1 MSERHILVIN
11 CGSSSIKFALLGE
24 TREQPLLSGLAEC
37 LGSADAL
44 LRWQAGED
52 KQRLPIPGADH
63 RGALAQLLA
72 LIERTA
78 VTLSG
83 IGHRVVHG
91 GEHFTAAHL
100 LDAPTLTA
108 IRSVSALAPLHNP
121 ACLQGIEAALSLYPQ
136 LPQVAVF
143 DTAFHQSMPA
153 HAYRYAVP
161 ETLYREQGVF
171 VRGLGDRAH
180 FAVPGWSQLLVK
192 AGMLLGTPENCAA
205 LMQSGQHV
213 LVFPGGGR
221 EVMRRK
227 GEDYQLIWKNRS
239 GFARLAIEH
248 GYDIIPFGALGAD
261 ENFDI
266 LLDAGEVSRSRLWT
280 LFDDHLKLSERTRG
294 GDMIPPLVR
303 GIGASLVPRPQ
314 RFYFGFGKRIS
325 TARLQGRSD
334 DARRVWALREKVAKA
349 IEEQLDMLID
359 YRQQDRPQNWSS
371 LRRFL
376 APVRK

>member
-1 MSERHILVIN
+1 MKDSSTPRHIPGITDFQPPSVKSLQRMLRVAN
-11 CGSSSIKFALLGE
+11 AWFSPLFLGLDKRDLSKPALWVGNHTLYGLFDV
-24 TREQPLLSGLAEC
+24 PLLVE
-37 LGSADAL
+37 
-44 LRWQAGED
+44 
-52 KQRLPIPGADH
+52 
-63 RGALAQLLA
+63 
-72 LIERTA
+72 
-78 VTLSG
+78 
-83 IGHRVVHG
+83 
-91 GEHFTAAHL
+91 
-100 LDAPTLTA
+100 
-108 IRSVSALAPLHNP
+108 
-121 ACLQGIEAALSLYPQ
+121 Y
-136 LPQVAVF
+136 
-143 DTAFHQSMPA
+143 
-153 HAYRYAVP
+153 
-161 ETLYREQGVF
+161 LYREQGVF

-192 AGMLLGTPENCAA
+192 AGMVLGTPENCAA

-325 TARLQGRSD
+325 TARLQGKSE
-334 DARRVWALREKVAKA
+334 DARRVRALRGKVAKA

-359 YRQQDRPQNWSS
+359 YRQQDRRQNWSA

>member
-1 MSERHILVIN
+1 MSDSSTPLHIPGITDFQPPSVKSLQRMLRVAN
-11 CGSSSIKFALLGE
+11 AWFSPLFLGLDKRDLSKPALWVGNHTLYGLFDV
-24 TREQPLLSGLAEC
+24 PLLVE
-37 LGSADAL
+37 
-44 LRWQAGED
+44 
-52 KQRLPIPGADH
+52 
-63 RGALAQLLA
+63 
-72 LIERTA
+72 
-78 VTLSG
+78 
-83 IGHRVVHG
+83 
-91 GEHFTAAHL
+91 
-100 LDAPTLTA
+100 
-108 IRSVSALAPLHNP
+108 
-121 ACLQGIEAALSLYPQ
+121 Y
-136 LPQVAVF
+136 
-143 DTAFHQSMPA
+143 
-153 HAYRYAVP
+153 
-161 ETLYREQGVF
+161 LYREQGVF

-192 AGMLLGTPENCAA
+192 AGMVLGTPENCAA

-325 TARLQGRSD
+325 TARLQGKSE
-334 DARRVWALREKVAKA
+334 DARRVWALRGKVAKA

-359 YRQQDRPQNWSS
+359 YRQQDRRQNWSA

>member
-1 MSERHILVIN
+1 MKDSSTPLHIPGITDFQPPSVKSLQRMLRVAN
-11 CGSSSIKFALLGE
+11 AWFSPLFLGLDKRDLSKPALWVGNHTLYGLFDV
-24 TREQPLLSGLAEC
+24 PLLVE
-37 LGSADAL
+37 
-44 LRWQAGED
+44 
-52 KQRLPIPGADH
+52 
-63 RGALAQLLA
+63 
-72 LIERTA
+72 
-78 VTLSG
+78 
-83 IGHRVVHG
+83 
-91 GEHFTAAHL
+91 
-100 LDAPTLTA
+100 
-108 IRSVSALAPLHNP
+108 
-121 ACLQGIEAALSLYPQ
+121 Y
-136 LPQVAVF
+136 
-143 DTAFHQSMPA
+143 
-153 HAYRYAVP
+153 
-161 ETLYREQGVF
+161 LYREQGVF

-180 FAVPGWSQLLVK
+180 FAVPGWSQLLVR
-192 AGMLLGTPENCAA
+192 AGMLLGTPQNCAA

-325 TARLQGRSD
+325 TARLQGKSE
-334 DARRVWALREKVAKA
+334 DARRVRALRGKVAKA

-359 YRQQDRPQNWSS
+359 YRQQDRRQNWSA

>member
-1 MSERHILVIN
+1 MSDSSTPLHIPGITDFQPPRVKSLQRTLSLAN
-11 CGSSSIKFALLGE
+11 AWFSPLFLGLDKRDLSKPALWVGNHTLYGLFDV
-24 TREQPLLSGLAEC
+24 PLLVE
-37 LGSADAL
+37 
-44 LRWQAGED
+44 
-52 KQRLPIPGADH
+52 
-63 RGALAQLLA
+63 
-72 LIERTA
+72 
-78 VTLSG
+78 
-83 IGHRVVHG
+83 
-91 GEHFTAAHL
+91 
-100 LDAPTLTA
+100 
-108 IRSVSALAPLHNP
+108 
-121 ACLQGIEAALSLYPQ
+121 Y
-136 LPQVAVF
+136 
-143 DTAFHQSMPA
+143 
-153 HAYRYAVP
+153 
-161 ETLYREQGVF
+161 LYREQGVF

-192 AGMLLGTPENCAA
+192 AGMVLGTPENCAA
-205 LMQSGQHV
+205 LKQSGQHV

-359 YRQQDRPQNWSS
+359 YRQQDRRQNWSA

>member
-1 MSERHILVIN
+1 MKDSSTPLHISGITDFQPPSVKSMQRMLRVAN
-11 CGSSSIKFALLGE
+11 AWFSPLFLGLDKRDLSKPALWVGNHTLYGLFDV
-24 TREQPLLSGLAEC
+24 PLLVE
-37 LGSADAL
+37 
-44 LRWQAGED
+44 
-52 KQRLPIPGADH
+52 
-63 RGALAQLLA
+63 
-72 LIERTA
+72 
-78 VTLSG
+78 
-83 IGHRVVHG
+83 
-91 GEHFTAAHL
+91 
-100 LDAPTLTA
+100 
-108 IRSVSALAPLHNP
+108 
-121 ACLQGIEAALSLYPQ
+121 Y
-136 LPQVAVF
+136 
-143 DTAFHQSMPA
+143 
-153 HAYRYAVP
+153 
-161 ETLYREQGVF
+161 LYREQGVF

-192 AGMLLGTPENCAA
+192 AGMLLGTPQNCAA

-325 TARLQGRSD
+325 TARLQGKSE
-334 DARRVWALREKVAKA
+334 DARRVRALRGKVAKA

-359 YRQQDRPQNWSS
+359 YRQQDRRQNWSA

>member
-1 MSERHILVIN
+1 MQRMLRVANAWFSPLFLGLDKRDL
-11 CGSSSIKFALLGE
+11 SKPALWVGNHTLYGLFDV
-24 TREQPLLSGLAEC
+24 PLLVE
-37 LGSADAL
+37 
-44 LRWQAGED
+44 
-52 KQRLPIPGADH
+52 
-63 RGALAQLLA
+63 
-72 LIERTA
+72 
-78 VTLSG
+78 
-83 IGHRVVHG
+83 
-91 GEHFTAAHL
+91 
-100 LDAPTLTA
+100 
-108 IRSVSALAPLHNP
+108 
-121 ACLQGIEAALSLYPQ
+121 Y
-136 LPQVAVF
+136 
-143 DTAFHQSMPA
+143 
-153 HAYRYAVP
+153 
-161 ETLYREQGVF
+161 LYREQGVF

-325 TARLQGRSD
+325 TARLQGKSE
-334 DARRVWALREKVAKA
+334 DARRVRALRGKVAKA

>member
-1 MSERHILVIN
+1 MKDSSTPLHIPGITDFQPPGMKSLQRTLSVAN
-11 CGSSSIKFALLGE
+11 AWFSPLFLGLEKLDLSKPALWVGNHTLYGLFDV
-24 TREQPLLSGLAEC
+24 PLL
-37 LGSADAL
+37 
-44 LRWQAGED
+44 
-52 KQRLPIPGADH
+52 
-63 RGALAQLLA
+63 
-72 LIERTA
+72 
-78 VTLSG
+78 V
-83 IGHRVVHG
+83 
-91 GEHFTAAHL
+91 EH
-100 LDAPTLTA
+100 
-108 IRSVSALAPLHNP
+108 
-121 ACLQGIEAALSLYPQ
+121 
-136 LPQVAVF
+136 
-143 DTAFHQSMPA
+143 
-153 HAYRYAVP
+153 
-161 ETLYREQGVF
+161 LYREQGVF

-227 GEDYQLIWKNRS
+227 GEDYQLIWKKRS
-239 GFARLAIEH
+239 GFARMAIEH
-248 GYDIIPFGALGAD
+248 GYDIIPFGSLGAD

-266 LLDAGEVSRSRLWT
+266 LLDARDVSRSRLWT
-280 LFDDHLKLSERTRG
+280 LLDGYLKLSERTRG

>member
-1 MSERHILVIN
+1 MKDSSTPRHIPGITDFQPPSVKSMQRMLRVAN
-11 CGSSSIKFALLGE
+11 AWFSPLFLGLEKRDLSKPALWVGNHTLYGLFDV
-24 TREQPLLSGLAEC
+24 PLLVE
-37 LGSADAL
+37 
-44 LRWQAGED
+44 
-52 KQRLPIPGADH
+52 
-63 RGALAQLLA
+63 
-72 LIERTA
+72 
-78 VTLSG
+78 
-83 IGHRVVHG
+83 
-91 GEHFTAAHL
+91 
-100 LDAPTLTA
+100 
-108 IRSVSALAPLHNP
+108 
-121 ACLQGIEAALSLYPQ
+121 Y
-136 LPQVAVF
+136 
-143 DTAFHQSMPA
+143 
-153 HAYRYAVP
+153 
-161 ETLYREQGVF
+161 LYREQGVF

-180 FAVPGWSQLLVK
+180 FAVPGWSQLLVR
-192 AGMLLGTPENCAA
+192 AGMLLGTPQNCAA

-325 TARLQGRSD
+325 TARLQGKSE
-334 DARRVWALREKVAKA
+334 DARRVRALREKVAKA

-359 YRQQDRPQNWSS
+359 YRQQDRRQNWSA

>member
-1 MSERHILVIN
+1 MSDSSTPLHIPGITDFQPPSVKSLQRTLSVAN
-11 CGSSSIKFALLGE
+11 AWFSPLFLGLDKRDLSKPALWVGNHTLYGLFDV
-24 TREQPLLSGLAEC
+24 PLLVE
-37 LGSADAL
+37 
-44 LRWQAGED
+44 
-52 KQRLPIPGADH
+52 
-63 RGALAQLLA
+63 
-72 LIERTA
+72 
-78 VTLSG
+78 
-83 IGHRVVHG
+83 
-91 GEHFTAAHL
+91 
-100 LDAPTLTA
+100 
-108 IRSVSALAPLHNP
+108 
-121 ACLQGIEAALSLYPQ
+121 Y
-136 LPQVAVF
+136 
-143 DTAFHQSMPA
+143 
-153 HAYRYAVP
+153 
-161 ETLYREQGVF
+161 LYREQGVF

-192 AGMLLGTPENCAA
+192 AGMVLGTPENCAA

-325 TARLQGRSD
+325 TARLQGKSE
-334 DARRVWALREKVAKA
+334 DARRVRALRGKVAKA

-359 YRQQDRPQNWSS
+359 YRQQDRRQNWSA

>member
-1 MSERHILVIN
+1 MKDSSTPLHIPGITDFQPPSVKSLQRMLRVAN
-11 CGSSSIKFALLGE
+11 AWFSPLFLGLEKLDLSKPALWVGNHTLYGLFDV
-24 TREQPLLSGLAEC
+24 PLLVE
-37 LGSADAL
+37 
-44 LRWQAGED
+44 
-52 KQRLPIPGADH
+52 
-63 RGALAQLLA
+63 
-72 LIERTA
+72 
-78 VTLSG
+78 
-83 IGHRVVHG
+83 
-91 GEHFTAAHL
+91 
-100 LDAPTLTA
+100 
-108 IRSVSALAPLHNP
+108 
-121 ACLQGIEAALSLYPQ
+121 Y
-136 LPQVAVF
+136 
-143 DTAFHQSMPA
+143 
-153 HAYRYAVP
+153 
-161 ETLYREQGVF
+161 LYREQGVF

-192 AGMLLGTPENCAA
+192 AGMVLGTPENCAA

-325 TARLQGRSD
+325 TARLQGKSE
-334 DARRVWALREKVAKA
+334 DARRVRALREKVAKS
-349 IEEQLDMLID
+349 IESELEKLKL
-359 YRQQDRPQNWSS
+359 YREQDRPQNWSA

>member
-1 MSERHILVIN
+1 MKDSSTPLHISGITDFQPPSVKSMQRMLRVAN
-11 CGSSSIKFALLGE
+11 AWFSPLFLGLDKRDLSKPALWVGNHTLYGLFDV
-24 TREQPLLSGLAEC
+24 PLLVE
-37 LGSADAL
+37 
-44 LRWQAGED
+44 
-52 KQRLPIPGADH
+52 
-63 RGALAQLLA
+63 
-72 LIERTA
+72 
-78 VTLSG
+78 
-83 IGHRVVHG
+83 
-91 GEHFTAAHL
+91 
-100 LDAPTLTA
+100 
-108 IRSVSALAPLHNP
+108 
-121 ACLQGIEAALSLYPQ
+121 Y
-136 LPQVAVF
+136 
-143 DTAFHQSMPA
+143 
-153 HAYRYAVP
+153 
-161 ETLYREQGVF
+161 LYREQGVF

-192 AGMLLGTPENCAA
+192 AGMLLGTPQNCAA

-266 LLDAGEVSRSRLWT
+266 LLDARDVSRSRLWT
-280 LFDDHLKLSERTRG
+280 LLDGYLKLSERTRG

-325 TARLQGRSD
+325 TARLQGKSE
-334 DARRVWALREKVAKA
+334 DARRVRALRGKVAKA

>member
-1 MSERHILVIN
+1 MKDSSTPLHISGITDFQPPSVKSMQRMLRVAN
-11 CGSSSIKFALLGE
+11 AWFSPLFLGLDKRDLSKPALWVGNHTLYGLFDV
-24 TREQPLLSGLAEC
+24 PLLVE
-37 LGSADAL
+37 
-44 LRWQAGED
+44 
-52 KQRLPIPGADH
+52 
-63 RGALAQLLA
+63 
-72 LIERTA
+72 
-78 VTLSG
+78 
-83 IGHRVVHG
+83 
-91 GEHFTAAHL
+91 
-100 LDAPTLTA
+100 
-108 IRSVSALAPLHNP
+108 
-121 ACLQGIEAALSLYPQ
+121 Y
-136 LPQVAVF
+136 
-143 DTAFHQSMPA
+143 
-153 HAYRYAVP
+153 
-161 ETLYREQGVF
+161 LYREQGVF

-192 AGMLLGTPENCAA
+192 AGMVLGTPENCAA

-325 TARLQGRSD
+325 TARLQGKSE
-334 DARRVWALREKVAKA
+334 DARRVRALRGKVAKA

-359 YRQQDRPQNWSS
+359 YRQQDRRQNWSA

>member
-1 MSERHILVIN
+1 MSDSSTPRHIPGITDFQPPSVKSLQRMLRVAN
-11 CGSSSIKFALLGE
+11 AWFSPLFLGLDKRDLSKPALWVGNHTLYGLFDV
-24 TREQPLLSGLAEC
+24 PLLVE
-37 LGSADAL
+37 
-44 LRWQAGED
+44 
-52 KQRLPIPGADH
+52 
-63 RGALAQLLA
+63 
-72 LIERTA
+72 
-78 VTLSG
+78 
-83 IGHRVVHG
+83 
-91 GEHFTAAHL
+91 
-100 LDAPTLTA
+100 
-108 IRSVSALAPLHNP
+108 
-121 ACLQGIEAALSLYPQ
+121 Y
-136 LPQVAVF
+136 
-143 DTAFHQSMPA
+143 
-153 HAYRYAVP
+153 
-161 ETLYREQGVF
+161 LYREQGVF

-180 FAVPGWSQLLVK
+180 FAVPGWSQLLVR

-325 TARLQGRSD
+325 TARLQGKSE
-334 DARRVWALREKVAKA
+334 DARRVRALRGKVAKA

-359 YRQQDRPQNWSS
+359 YRQQDRRQNWSA

>member
-1 MSERHILVIN
+1 MKDSSTPRHIPGITDFQPPSVKSLQRMLRVAN
-11 CGSSSIKFALLGE
+11 AWFSPLFLGLDKRDLSKPALWVGNHTLYGLFDV
-24 TREQPLLSGLAEC
+24 PLLVE
-37 LGSADAL
+37 
-44 LRWQAGED
+44 
-52 KQRLPIPGADH
+52 
-63 RGALAQLLA
+63 
-72 LIERTA
+72 
-78 VTLSG
+78 
-83 IGHRVVHG
+83 
-91 GEHFTAAHL
+91 
-100 LDAPTLTA
+100 
-108 IRSVSALAPLHNP
+108 
-121 ACLQGIEAALSLYPQ
+121 Y
-136 LPQVAVF
+136 
-143 DTAFHQSMPA
+143 
-153 HAYRYAVP
+153 
-161 ETLYREQGVF
+161 LYREQGVF

-325 TARLQGRSD
+325 TARLQGKSE
-334 DARRVWALREKVAKA
+334 DARRVRALRGKVAKA

-359 YRQQDRPQNWSS
+359 YRQQDRRQNWSA